1 MEKKH
6 KVIAKLD
13 CLPHFKIGD
22 KAKIVVVLYTK
33 DHIIHDDIYGRIKDG
48 KLDGII
54 PFYATYL
61 KHGRVQDKDI
71 VKVFDKLIAP
81 KGSVKK
87 FYIELSDGTVCP
99 EWPSMRYSEYFE
111 KV

>member
-1 MEKKH
+1 MEKKRN
-6 KVIAKLD
+6 VVAKLD
-13 CLPHFKIGD
+13 YLPHFKKGY
-22 KAKIVVVLYTK
+22 KAKIVSVLYTE

-81 KGSVKK
+81 KGSTKEC
-87 FYIELSDGTVCP
+87 YIELADGTICP
-99 EWPSMRYSEYFE
+99 QWPSMRYSEYFE